1 MMTQT
6 DLDVFYPA
14 IEVSDSPIPKP
25 IPTRL
30 CACKCGHRFQPRR
43 SNQKYIN
50 KQHADF
56 GYNHHIRKPKEDN
69 QIKIEKILSK
79 NDAILK
85 RYYQLK
91 LEGEFMKC
99 YFMVLKADGF
109 NFGYNIGKKEQDSV
123 DFYFSYN
130 YFYTISLEGPH
141 KIVKIFKR

>member
-14 IEVSDSPIPKP
+14 IEVSDSPTPKP

-56 GYNHHIRKPKEDN
+56 GYNCTSSYQSGIFSSK
-69 QIKIEKILSK
+69 LSK
-79 NDAILK
+79 
-85 RYYQLK
+85 
-91 LEGEFMKC
+91 
-99 YFMVLKADGF
+99 
-109 NFGYNIGKKEQDSV
+109 
-123 DFYFSYN
+123 
-130 YFYTISLEGPH
+130 
-141 KIVKIFKR
+141 

>member
-1 MMTQT
+1 MMKKDI
-6 DLDVFYPA
+6 DLLYPET
-14 IEVSDSPIPKP
+14 EVTDSPTPKP

-79 NDAILK
+79 NDAILE

-91 LEGEFMKC
+91 LE
-99 YFMVLKADGF
+99 L
-109 NFGYNIGKKEQDSV
+109 N
-123 DFYFSYN
+123 
-130 YFYTISLEGPH
+130 
-141 KIVKIFKR
+141 

>member
-1 MMTQT
+1 MTQT

-14 IEVSDSPIPKP
+14 IEVSDSPTPKP

-79 NDAILK
+79 NDAILE